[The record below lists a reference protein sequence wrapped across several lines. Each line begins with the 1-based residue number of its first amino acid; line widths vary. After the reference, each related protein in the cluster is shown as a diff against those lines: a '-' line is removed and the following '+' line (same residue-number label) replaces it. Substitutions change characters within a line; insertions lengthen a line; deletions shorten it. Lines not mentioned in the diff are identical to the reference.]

1 MDSKAPKKK
10 QWHEILSALTPLILG
25 LAVTGVGAVFTQV
38 YNFRQLQL
46 NQLNALEK
54 FRPLLVSENSYDR
67 EFAYASFA
75 ALGYE
80 QLAFKIIRAKQ
91 DTAGRAVVEEIRQ
104 SGSATAKEEASAA
117 LASIPARVFVH
128 IASEAQRAKA
138 KDIVSTLQQR
148 GFVVPGIENVAGK
161 AKLPKNTNV
170 LYFNAEDEPAAE
182 AIAELLREKGVAGA
196 NARNVTRFKVKPGSL
211 EVWFSTEA
219 MWDLKDLKGT

>member
-1 MDSKAPKKK
+1 MDSDAPKKK
-10 QWHEILSALTPLILG
+10 QWHEILASLTPLILG
-25 LAVTGVGAVFTQV
+25 VAITGVGAAFTQV

-80 QLAFKIIRAKQ
+80 QLAFKIIQMKQ

-104 SGSATAKEEASAA
+104 SGSAAAKEEASAA
-117 LASIPARVFVH
+117 LSSIPARVFVH
-128 IASEAQRAKA
+128 IASEVQLAKV
-138 KDIVSTLQQR
+138 KDIVLALQDR
-148 GFVVPGIENVAGK
+148 GFVVPGVENVSGK
-161 AKLPKNTNV
+161 AELPKNTNV
-170 LYFNAEDEPAAE
+170 RYFNAEDKPAAE

-196 NARNVTRFKVKPGSL
+196 YASNVTRYKVKPGSL
-211 EVWFSTEA
+211 EVWFSAEA
-219 MWDLKDLKGT
+219 M